1 MNYKP
6 KTILD
11 TQIILDLLVE
21 DSELSNEKLRDISG
35 LSLDVVRHAIQ
46 RLKKHGC
53 IKSDKQLKGYMF
65 GRNMVVL
72 KTNFVEVLEHE

>member
-11 TQIILDLLVE
+11 TQVILDKLVE
-21 DSELSNEKLRDISG
+21 DPELSNEKLRDITG
-35 LSLDVVRHAIQ
+35 LSLDIVRHAIQ
-46 RLKKHGC
+46 RLKKHKC
-53 IKSDKQLKGYMF
+53 IESDKELKGYMF
-65 GRNMVVL
+65 GRNMRIL

>member
-11 TQIILDLLVE
+11 TQAVLDLLVKNP
-21 DSELSNEKLRDISG
+21 ELSNEKLRDMTG

-46 RLKKHGC
+46 RLKRHKC
-53 IKSDKQLKGYMF
+53 IESDKEIKGYIF
-65 GRNMVVL
+65 GRNMRIL
-72 KTNFVEVLEHE
+72 KTNFVEVLENE